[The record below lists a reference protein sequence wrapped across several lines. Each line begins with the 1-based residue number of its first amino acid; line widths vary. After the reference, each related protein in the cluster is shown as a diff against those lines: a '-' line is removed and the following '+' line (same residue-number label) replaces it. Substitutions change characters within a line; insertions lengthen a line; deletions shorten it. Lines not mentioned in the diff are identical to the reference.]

1 MRDVRLVGVTDD
13 GTRLVLAVPGGE
25 RFSLLVDHRVR
36 SAISGDYHG
45 NQLAL
50 DGESR
55 LRPRDIQSRI
65 RSGQSPEQVAV
76 DAGVPVEHVLRFAG
90 PILHE
95 REHMAQQAAAAGVAR
110 DEHGAVL
117 LLGELV
123 GERLEERGVPRSVLA
138 WDAWRRDDGRWE
150 VRLEYSAGETTRSAL
165 WVYDPTRRTVTADDD
180 EARWLLSEEP
190 TATVTPLRP
199 GESSGPRP
207 VPMVSGTDIPDD
219 VAEVI
224 GLIDS
229 SASAPGGEQPGPV
242 APEGPDPTEE
252 PARPSRK
259 SARAAKK
266 RATVPSW
273 DEILFGSKKPE

>member
-25 RFSLLVDHRVR
+25 RFSLVVDQRVR
-36 SAISGDYHG
+36 SAISGEYHG

-95 REHMAQQAAAAGVAR
+95 REHMAQQAAAAGVGR
-110 DEHGAVL
+110 DDHGAVL

-123 GERLEERGVPRSVLA
+123 SDRLEERGVPRSALL
-138 WDAWRRDDGRWE
+138 WDAWRRDDERWE
-150 VRLEYSAGETTRSAL
+150 VRLEYSSGDTTRSAL

-190 TATVTPLRP
+190 TATVTPLR
-199 GESSGPRP
+199 GSESTVPRP
-207 VPMVSGTDIPDD
+207 VRAVTPTDIPDD

-229 SASAPGGEQPGPV
+229 SATGSPSEVAAPTPSESP
-242 APEGPDPTEE
+242 E
-252 PARPSRK
+252 PADEPVRPARR